1 MTRICEKFIEE
12 LTSGNRQFSTEL
24 REHLASCPDC
34 QQAAENLNLLKT
46 HRKPIAGKEAASI
59 AAVLKAV
66 QTAEAATTAATTNS
80 SSATAAGPAVIAIPF
95 KFVMLTLLAA
105 AAAISIFI
113 NNELK
118 KDLEGMQPAQTGQQP
133 AISVNQ
139 GGADPTEQ
147 AVSATG
153 SELIATETVSGYNA
167 SDTLTTASPA
177 HQVEET
183 TASTATEVKMFSPD
197 EEEISP

>member
-24 REHLASCPDC
+24 RDHLASCPDC
-34 QQAAENLNLLKT
+34 QQAAENLSLLKT
-46 HRKPIAGKEAASI
+46 HRKPITGKEAASI

-66 QTAEAATTAATTNS
+66 QTAEAATAATSATG
-80 SSATAAGPAVIAIPF
+80 SSAAAPAAIAIPF
-95 KFVMLTLLAA
+95 KFVLLTLLAA

-153 SELIATETVSGYNA
+153 SELIATETVSGYNG
-167 SDTLTTASPA
+167 STTMNIAGSG

-183 TASTATEVKMFSPD
+183 TASTGTEIKMFSPD

>member
-24 REHLASCPDC
+24 RDHLASCPDC
-34 QQAAENLNLLKT
+34 QQAAENLSLLKT
-46 HRKPIAGKEAASI
+46 HRKPITGKEAASI

-66 QTAEAATTAATTNS
+66 QTAEAATAATSATG
-80 SSATAAGPAVIAIPF
+80 SSAAAPAAIAIPF
-95 KFVMLTLLAA
+95 KFVLLTLLAA

-118 KDLEGMQPAQTGQQP
+118 KDLEGMQPAQSAQQP

>member
-12 LTSGNRQFSTEL
+12 LTSGNRQFSAEL

-34 QQAAENLNLLKT
+34 LQAAENLSLLKT
-46 HRKPIAGKEAASI
+46 HRKPITGKEAASI

-66 QTAEAATTAATTNS
+66 QTAEAAATTGTTG

-95 KFVMLTLLAA
+95 KFVLLTLLAA

-113 NNELK
+113 NAELK
-118 KDLEGMQPAQTGQQP
+118 KDLETMPPGQ
-133 AISVNQ
+133 
-139 GGADPTEQ
+139 TEQ
-147 AVSATG
+147 KPTVSASQGAGPSELAVSATG
-153 SELIATETVSGYNA
+153 SEIIATETVSGYNGSA
-167 SDTLTTASPA
+167 TMNIASPG

-183 TASTATEVKMFSPD
+183 AASTGTEIKMFSPD

>member
-24 REHLASCPDC
+24 RDHLASCPDC
-34 QQAAENLNLLKT
+34 QQAAENLSLLKT
-46 HRKPIAGKEAASI
+46 HRKPITGKEAASI

-66 QTAEAATTAATTNS
+66 QTAEAATAATSATG
-80 SSATAAGPAVIAIPF
+80 SSAAAPAAIAIPF
-95 KFVMLTLLAA
+95 KFVLLTLLAA

>member
-12 LTSGNRQFSTEL
+12 LTSGNRQFSSEL

-34 QQAAENLNLLKT
+34 QQAAENLSLLKT

-95 KFVMLTLLAA
+95 KFVLLTLLAA

-113 NNELK
+113 NAELN
-118 KDLEGMQPAQTGQQP
+118 KDLAGMPPAQTGQQP
-133 AISVNQ
+133 AASAKQENPDP
-139 GGADPTEQ
+139 ADQT
-147 AVSATG
+147 VSATG
-153 SELIATETVSGYNA
+153 SEIIATETVSGYNG
-167 SDTLTTASPA
+167 STTMNIAGSG

-183 TASTATEVKMFSPD
+183 TASTGTEIKMFSPD

>member
-12 LTSGNRQFSTEL
+12 LTSGNRQFSSEL

-34 QQAAENLNLLKT
+34 QQAAENLSLLKT
-46 HRKPIAGKEAASI
+46 HRKPITGKEAASI

-66 QTAEAATTAATTNS
+66 QTAEAAAASSAATPSTTAATS
-80 SSATAAGPAVIAIPF
+80 TAIAIPF
-95 KFVMLTLLAA
+95 KFVLLTLLAA

-113 NNELK
+113 NAELK
-118 KDLEGMQPAQTGQQP
+118 KDLEGVSPAQTGQQP
-133 AISVNQ
+133 AASTNQ
-139 GGADPTEQ
+139 GNADPAGQ

-153 SELIATETVSGYNA
+153 SEIIATETVSGYNG
-167 SDTLTTASPA
+167 STTMNIAGSG

-183 TASTATEVKMFSPD
+183 TASTGTEIKMFSPD

>member
-12 LTSGNRQFSTEL
+12 LTSGNRQFSAEL

-34 QQAAENLNLLKT
+34 QQAAENLSLLKT
-46 HRKPIAGKEAASI
+46 HRKPITGKEAASI

-66 QTAEAATTAATTNS
+66 QTAEAAAATSATGSSTAA
-80 SSATAAGPAVIAIPF
+80 ATPAAIAIPF
-95 KFVMLTLLAA
+95 KFVLLTLLAA

-113 NNELK
+113 NAELK
-118 KDLEGMQPAQTGQQP
+118 KDLEAMPPAQTEQQP
-133 AISVNQ
+133 AVSGNQ
-139 GGADPTEQ
+139 GNADPAGQ

-153 SELIATETVSGYNA
+153 SEIIATETVSSYN
-167 SDTLTTASPA
+167 SSGTINTASPG

-183 TASTATEVKMFSPD
+183 TASTGTEVKMFSPD

>member
-34 QQAAENLNLLKT
+34 QQAAENLSLLKT
-46 HRKPIAGKEAASI
+46 HRKPITGKEAASI

-95 KFVMLTLLAA
+95 KFVLLTLLAA

-113 NNELK
+113 NAELN
-118 KDLEGMQPAQTGQQP
+118 KDLAGMPPAQTGQQP
-133 AISVNQ
+133 AASAKQENPDP
-139 GGADPTEQ
+139 ADQT
-147 AVSATG
+147 VSATG
-153 SELIATETVSGYNA
+153 SEIIATETVSGYNGSITMNIA
-167 SDTLTTASPA
+167 GSE

-183 TASTATEVKMFSPD
+183 TASTGTEIKMFSPD

>member
-12 LTSGNRQFSTEL
+12 LTSGNRQFSAEL

-34 QQAAENLNLLKT
+34 QQAAENLSLLKT
-46 HRKPIAGKEAASI
+46 HRKPITGKEAASI

-66 QTAEAATTAATTNS
+66 QTAEAAAASSAASPSTAA
-80 SSATAAGPAVIAIPF
+80 ATSTAIAIPF
-95 KFVMLTLLAA
+95 KFVLLTLLAA
-105 AAAISIFI
+105 AAAISLFI
-113 NNELK
+113 NAELK
-118 KDLEGMQPAQTGQQP
+118 KDLEAIPPAQTEQQP
-133 AISVNQ
+133 AVSTNQ
-139 GGADPTEQ
+139 GNADPAGQ

-153 SELIATETVSGYNA
+153 SEIIATGTVSEYNGSA
-167 SDTLTTASPA
+167 TMNIAGPG

-183 TASTATEVKMFSPD
+183 TASTGTEIKMFSPD

>member
-34 QQAAENLNLLKT
+34 QQAAENLSVLKT
-46 HRKPIAGKEAASI
+46 HRKPITGKEAASI

-66 QTAEAATTAATTNS
+66 QTAEAAAATSATGSSTAA
-80 SSATAAGPAVIAIPF
+80 ATPAAIAIPF

-113 NNELK
+113 NAELK
-118 KDLEGMQPAQTGQQP
+118 KDLAATPPAHTEQQP
-133 AISVNQ
+133 AVSGNQ
-139 GGADPTEQ
+139 SNTDPAGQ

-153 SELIATETVSGYNA
+153 SEIIATETVSSYN
-167 SDTLTTASPA
+167 SSGTINTASPG

-183 TASTATEVKMFSPD
+183 TASTGTEVKMFSPD

>member
-46 HRKPIAGKEAASI
+46 HRKPITGKEAASI

-66 QTAEAATTAATTNS
+66 QTAEAAVTSAAAP
-80 SSATAAGPAVIAIPF
+80 SATAATSTAIAIPF
-95 KFVMLTLLAA
+95 KFVLLTLLAA
-105 AAAISIFI
+105 AAAISLFI
-113 NNELK
+113 NAELK
-118 KDLEGMQPAQTGQQP
+118 KDFEAIPPAQTEQQP
-133 AISVNQ
+133 AVSTNQ
-139 GGADPTEQ
+139 SNADPTDQ

-153 SELIATETVSGYNA
+153 SEIIATGTVSEYNGSA
-167 SDTLTTASPA
+167 TMNIAGPG

-183 TASTATEVKMFSPD
+183 TASTGTEVKMFSPD

>member
-12 LTSGNRQFSTEL
+12 LTSGNRQFSAEL

-34 QQAAENLNLLKT
+34 MQAAENLSLLKT
-46 HRKPIAGKEAASI
+46 HRKPLTGKEAASI

-66 QTAEAATTAATTNS
+66 QTAEATAASAAAS
-80 SSATAAGPAVIAIPF
+80 STTAAGPATIAIPF
-95 KFVMLTLLAA
+95 KFVLLTLLAA

-113 NNELK
+113 NAELK
-118 KDLEGMQPAQTGQQP
+118 KDLEAMPPSQTGTKP
-133 AISVNQ
+133 SVSTGQ
-139 GGADPTEQ
+139 GIADPAGQ

-153 SELIATETVSGYNA
+153 SEIIATETVSGYNGSA
-167 SDTLTTASPA
+167 TMNVANPE

-183 TASTATEVKMFSPD
+183 TASTGTEIKMFSPD